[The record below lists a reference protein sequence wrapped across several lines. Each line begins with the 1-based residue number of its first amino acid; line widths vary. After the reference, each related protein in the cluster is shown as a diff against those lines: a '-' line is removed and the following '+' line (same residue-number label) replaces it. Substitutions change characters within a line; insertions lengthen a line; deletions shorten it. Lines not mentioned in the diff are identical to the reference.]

1 MKEGLINEDD
11 RIVNGQPHAIV
22 KKELEEKILSQY
34 KSLIEEAVLDA
45 KRVDEFLETV
55 YNDDDESRTSSDLL
69 RKIIDEEYVHD
80 IRKAISI
87 YLSFFRR
94 KVSALAPDSLVIEQY
109 TNCENINLQNVYFLI
124 GIVGT
129 LPTWRHKLRKVKN
142 PLCEAVGEK
151 FRRRD
156 IRSVPALDRM
166 FSLMQFELEE
176 AIRNSCKVYKK
187 ENDDFTKENATKM
200 AEILNKLLESQ
211 FKEIQKSDIN
221 VLKNQL
227 FKYDT
232 YTEFE
237 EDVLHVEDNLQ
248 KFQEEMQMLAETSFN
263 FTTGTFTYSE
273 SYFDVLEKLNPVS
286 SDSVE
291 NDVHMKTEL

>member
-109 TNCENINLQNVYFLI
+109 TNCENLNLQNVYFLI